1 MQPLPTMQE
10 STVNSL
16 PTMQLLPP
24 CEQSDNE
31 QLETDDEFDHPRGL
45 GRAETRGGCAPE
57 DPPENAQDSAW
68 AGPGAAQL
76 APRERPP
83 ARAASGAPPL
93 HGGAGAAP
101 TSAPGM
107 PPRSAAGAAPAGR
120 SRQAEPARAG
130 GGAAPG
136 AGLAAQAGRPICGGR
151 AGASGG
157 KLAAASRALEM
168 QRARIL
174 ELEQLQAKL
183 QQEVQEARQRILQQ
197 EADLTELELQQ
208 DEPVARALVPMEKA
222 APVAPGAPAITTLVI
237 RNLPMAVTQGDL
249 LVLMNQSGYANRYDF
264 AYAPTD
270 FHARTTKGH
279 AFVNFITPSDA
290 LEFIAEWNGSRLA
303 MAGPAAPVLEVMAAQ
318 LQGYEENARRWS
330 ARRLRRTKNPELH
343 PFFAQR

>member
-1 MQPLPTMQE
+1 
-10 STVNSL
+10 
-16 PTMQLLPP
+16 
-24 CEQSDNE
+24 
-31 QLETDDEFDHPRGL
+31 
-45 GRAETRGGCAPE
+45 
-57 DPPENAQDSAW
+57 
-68 AGPGAAQL
+68 
-76 APRERPP
+76 
-83 ARAASGAPPL
+83 
-93 HGGAGAAP
+93 
-101 TSAPGM
+101 
-107 PPRSAAGAAPAGR
+107 
-120 SRQAEPARAG
+120 
-130 GGAAPG
+130 
-136 AGLAAQAGRPICGGR
+136 
-151 AGASGG
+151 
-157 KLAAASRALEM
+157 
-168 QRARIL
+168 ARIL

-183 QQEVQEARQRILQQ
+183 QQEVQEARQRLLQH

-249 LVLMNQSGYANRYDF
+249 LVLMNRSGFANRYDF